1 MSLLL
6 GKDFLVEQED
16 ILLRDQ
22 GIIIFFFMYQPHKL
36 FLIDPVVYSNLCL
49 PNYIFHP
56 LLRI

>member
-22 GIIIFFFMYQPHKL
+22 GIIIFFFMYQPH
-36 FLIDPVVYSNLCL
+36 II
-49 PNYIFHP
+49 PN
-56 LLRI
+56 